1 MLGLT
6 HAFVN
11 LRVGHTVLTRGFQTS
26 TRQMNS
32 DSIGQSADKSASSV
46 FASITK
52 EESTKDDTSTNLTH
66 TDYKTLV
73 GKYGHGI
80 TKIRETKFS
89 TANFPVSPRKLG
101 MLARQITGQ
110 PLNEAIRQMQFS
122 SKRAAKRIRSS
133 LAHARR
139 NAIVQRKMNPENM
152 IVKLARV
159 GKGMKFRKKI
169 DIKARGRF
177 GIIRNPTAHLK
188 YVLWEKPVDIKPT
201 GRDAIERAL
210 LAGDLQRRK
219 GKGFKLSRKVWMP
232 LDERKPVVNAKPY
245 YNW

>member
-6 HAFVN
+6 QAFVN
-11 LRVGHTVLTRGFQTS
+11 LRVGRAALARGLQTS
-26 TRQMNS
+26 TQRLES
-32 DSIGQSADKSASSV
+32 KSIGQGADKSASSV
-46 FASITK
+46 FASITN
-52 EESTKDDTSTNLTH
+52 EEPPADDTAAKLTH

-80 TKIRETKFS
+80 TKIRETQFS
-89 TANFPVSPRKLG
+89 MGNFPVSPRKLG

-110 PLNEAIRQMQFS
+110 PLNEAIRQMEFS

-133 LAHARR
+133 LVNARR
-139 NAIVQRKMNPENM
+139 NAIVHRKMNPENM

-159 GKGMKFRKKI
+159 GKGTFRKKM
-169 DIKARGRF
+169 DMKARGRF

-188 YVLWEKPVDIKPT
+188 YVLWEKPEGIKPT

-232 LDERKPVVNAKPY
+232 LDERKPVINAKPY

>member
-1 MLGLT
+1 
-6 HAFVN
+6 
-11 LRVGHTVLTRGFQTS
+11 
-26 TRQMNS
+26 
-32 DSIGQSADKSASSV
+32 
-46 FASITK
+46 
-52 EESTKDDTSTNLTH
+52 
-66 TDYKTLV
+66 
-73 GKYGHGI
+73 
-80 TKIRETKFS
+80 RETKFS

-139 NAIVQRKMNPENM
+139 NAIIQRKMNPENM

-169 DIKARGRF
+169 DMKARGRF

-201 GRDAIERAL
+201 
-210 LAGDLQRRK
+210 DLQKRK